1 MAPSEPAL
9 RPLLKDQA
17 YQALKE
23 GIIGGT
29 FAPGTFLSE
38 RQLAARLEMSKT
50 PVRAA
55 LERLENEGF
64 VAVSPQQGIVVRELP
79 LHEIVDLF
87 DIRVALET
95 FVLRASAGRL
105 DAGQVARL
113 EANLAEQKESA
124 EREDQARS
132 TRLDADFH
140 LMLCEFSGNREI
152 LRVMERLRDK
162 LFQVVLKIHLQDV
175 KRLHT
180 SYAEHAA
187 IARALIDG
195 DGEAAAA
202 QAAEHLQYGKQFLVS
217 R

>member
-1 MAPSEPAL
+1 MSSPQTAP

-23 GIIGGT
+23 SIIGGT

-38 RQLAARLEMSKT
+38 RQLAAQLDMSKT

-64 VAVSPQQGIVVRELP
+64 IAVSPQQGIVVRELP

-87 DIRVALET
+87 DIRIALET
-95 FVLRASAGRL
+95 FVLRSSAGRL
-105 DAGQVARL
+105 DAGQIERL

-124 EREDQARS
+124 RLEDQERG

-162 LFQVVLKIHLQDV
+162 LYLVVLKIHRQDV

-187 IARALIDG
+187 IAAALIAG
-195 DGEAAAA
+195 DGAAAA
-202 QAAEHLQYGKQFLVS
+202 DQVAEHLRYGKQFLVS